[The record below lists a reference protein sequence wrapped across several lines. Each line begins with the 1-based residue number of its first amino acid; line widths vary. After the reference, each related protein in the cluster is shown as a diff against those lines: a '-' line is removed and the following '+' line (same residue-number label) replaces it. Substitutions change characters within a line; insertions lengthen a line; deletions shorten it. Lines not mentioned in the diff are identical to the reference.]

1 MKKDNLIIINNEK
14 IFKENNNYYCDNL
27 DLKVVPE
34 GLSQY
39 HEVNY
44 IVRTSKKK
52 GGQKLNLKNINAAS
66 NIFKFIFF
74 ILKTLKIPNTNYL
87 LISITPYTFIAF
99 IVLFIVRKKTA
110 VYLMSNGHEEYKYIL
125 GNWAIWIY
133 HLMYILVTSNSKVIV
148 CHERLYKKNKSHII
162 YPSQLDESWLA
173 NHKKASLNKIK
184 FLYVGRLNPEKGI
197 YDFLKMFEQ
206 AELNAELTIVGD
218 KKKLEISKKKIS
230 MLGYISETQSL
241 INAYDNCN
249 IMILP
254 SFTEA
259 HPYVVDESLSRKRPV
274 IIFEDIAYVKREKK
288 GIFITKRDII
298 SFTKTAKY
306 IIENY
311 DLIQKEMEKNIL
323 PTKKNMLKNI
333 SNIITS

>member
-1 MKKDNLIIINNEK
+1 
-14 IFKENNNYYCDNL
+14 
-27 DLKVVPE
+27 
-34 GLSQY
+34 
-39 HEVNY
+39 
-44 IVRTSKKK
+44 
-52 GGQKLNLKNINAAS
+52 
-66 NIFKFIFF
+66 
-74 ILKTLKIPNTNYL
+74 
-87 LISITPYTFIAF
+87 
-99 IVLFIVRKKTA
+99 
-110 VYLMSNGHEEYKYIL
+110 
-125 GNWAIWIY
+125 
-133 HLMYILVTSNSKVIV
+133 
-148 CHERLYKKNKSHII
+148 
-162 YPSQLDESWLA
+162 
-173 NHKKASLNKIK
+173 
-184 FLYVGRLNPEKGI
+184 
-197 YDFLKMFEQ
+197 
-206 AELNAELTIVGD
+206 LNAELTIVGD
-218 KKKLEISKKKIS
+218 KKKLEASKKKIS

-288 GIFITKRDII
+288 GIFIAKRDII